1 MRVWGEGGVFREKEA
16 WIKSK
21 QHLSCP
27 TPQFGALHSL
37 LFHMMTVEMKRQ
49 LKVVFLFSP
58 TRVVQAYLP
67 KTTFYTLRRFL
78 PLSLFVIAVARKGE
92 MVEG

>member
-1 MRVWGEGGVFREKEA
+1 
-16 WIKSK
+16 
-21 QHLSCP
+21 
-27 TPQFGALHSL
+27 
-37 LFHMMTVEMKRQ
+37 MMTVEMKCQ